1 MIGDALDQADVVSGR
16 VTAANRVLDLGYQ
29 RVWRCIGG
37 LVQRPGAEPA
47 TQPARDRL
55 QQREDAVGRYSDLT
69 GTANH
74 RHHALEQRTCSLIC
88 LVREV
93 FDEPRGRGQVP
104 RVAGLRTPRELAHH
118 EIDARLGVVGRHAIA
133 ERLDRWPGGAS
144 KGNLV
149 ARIQ

>member
-1 MIGDALDQADVVSGR
+1 MQDRRHQAHRRVPGLANGVGQQRTPEPRSLPLLGNLARGKCLPDRFGRRRSAHGVAPGLEVALGWKLIGDALDQADVVSGR

-74 RHHALEQRTCSLIC
+74 RHHALEQP
-88 LVREV
+88 LV
-93 FDEPRGRGQVP
+93 P
-104 RVAGLRTPRELAHH
+104 
-118 EIDARLGVVGRHAIA
+118 
-133 ERLDRWPGGAS
+133 
-144 KGNLV
+144 
-149 ARIQ
+149 